1 MGSGFYQQL
10 RDILL
15 ANGCSLVRQG
25 KGSHEVW
32 HSPICK
38 RTFPVA
44 VTVQSRHT
52 ANGILKDAG
61 ITQKI

>member
-1 MGSGFYQQL
+1 MGSGFYPQL
-10 RDILL
+10 RDVLL
-15 ANGCSLVRQG
+15 ANGCVLVRQG

-32 HSPICK
+32 RSPISGK
-38 RTFPVA
+38 TFPVA

-61 ITQKI
+61 IAQKL